1 MPGFLRHLAVGGDL
15 TRPKRADHGPDPTL
29 ELRHRRME
37 VTEGGVQNLSE
48 RGSFGQ
54 ASRLAIKGREGEPME
69 DQRVID
75 RINELAHEE
84 HQLFEKESQG
94 KATPAERERL
104 KQLEVS
110 LDQCWDLLHQ
120 RRARRNAG
128 FDPDDARVRDEKTV
142 EGYIG

>member
-1 MPGFLRHLAVGGDL
+1 VHD
-15 TRPKRADHGPDPTL
+15 
-29 ELRHRRME
+29 
-37 VTEGGVQNLSE
+37 LSE
-48 RGSFGQ
+48 RGSFHRDSG
-54 ASRLAIKGREGEPME
+54 LAKEGREGEPVE
-69 DQRVID
+69 DQEVIG

-94 KATPAERERL
+94 KATQAERERL